1 MARSYEERLR
11 DEFGTTADA
20 STAGFIF
27 PDGDMLDL
35 HEGYGYRAD
44 HRAINV
50 VSDIRL
56 SRRLK
61 RETGGDNM
69 IMHYLMDKLNL
80 IRLIMEAPGFEI
92 TKEPTS
98 HQERTLLDIVNT
110 NPTTYY
116 VDMVDVGKHGKILE
130 SFSKDYDMPEDWD
143 RFIRDMNKFYYG
155 SVRPVTYRESF
166 KENWERLNRIN
177 PPRLIKPKKEWAEK
191 VVSNPRHTAD
201 MFTDFRLSKPWEGSA
216 AKARLM
222 AIGTSDGVF
231 LSATPKAAPG
241 HRKIPGMIFNPDK
254 SIMKKFASKYT
265 SGTKK
270 DKFMRESNKGKNIN
284 GVKLLF
290 SMPLIEAQSLWKNAQ
305 I

>member
-35 HEGYGYRAD
+35 HEGYGHRAD
-44 HRAINV
+44 HRGINV

-56 SRRLK
+56 HRRLK
-61 RETGGDNM
+61 TESGGDNM

-92 TKEPTS
+92 TEEPTS
-98 HQERTLLDIVNT
+98 QQERTLLDIFSI

-130 SFSKDYDMPEDWD
+130 SFSKAYDMPEDWD
-143 RFIRDMNKFYYG
+143 RFERDVNKFYYG

-166 KENWERLNRIN
+166 KENWERLNR
-177 PPRLIKPKKEWAEK
+177 
-191 VVSNPRHTAD
+191 VNPRHKAD
-201 MFTDFRLSKPWEGSA
+201 MFTDFRLPKPWEGSA

-265 SGTKK
+265 SGMKK

-305 I
+305 RI